1 MKSKPGGHF
10 FFKWFLSIS
19 SSYITHMVKSE
30 NEKSIKGRPWLQQV
44 RITIYY
50 GYSLLL
56 IVRILL
62 CAVALNSDTL
72 LSGFFDYDPLF
83 ELYARRLGFID
94 RYLALV
100 LWPGPLLLLHVDY
113 LATFSRRLGV
123 YHLAYDLV
131 VLNRR
136 HFWAL
141 NQQLTSFGAFT
152 ALLLQK
158 AGNEKECCARE
169 RAVKLGLR
177 KLPAFHCLDRSVR
190 IRLAL
195 LATVFDFILLG
206 FVLFIGGLAV
216 YYNLSMVV
224 PTWQIYSNYSWTHF
238 WLITTERALV
248 LYVFWHGATIAFV
261 FILAINLI
269 LYAFI
274 VQQRRQDRRLASLLS
289 SLTCKTAD
297 LQSRSKVAKRQS
309 NLKLKKQYKQFAAFL
324 RRYLRQHLQLIVEV
338 IKADRQI
345 ISHLLLT
352 VTLTIFG
359 LNVYAVAML
368 SLTWSM
374 STLQQTLLIV
384 LCIKQFV
391 FIIMAMWPMMVLTS
405 ELHHRPSMLLFR
417 SQGCLAAAAA
427 AAAAAGGGGS
437 DKSAKQRQ
445 IIQVATYFEVL
456 NSEQPFAFSAGPI
469 GQVTKSALF
478 ETYQKRPPP
487 RASLAPLARPSS
499 ADVLAT
505 ANARRLGP
513 CSLRSQS
520 PKRRALAVAQVKPD
534 LAALCR
540 APLPYIYVWA
550 SGSP

>member
-1 MKSKPGGHF
+1 MQVQPKYKISSLGSQNEQEKMKSKPGGHF

-274 VQQRRQDRRLASLLS
+274 VQQRRQDRRLASLLC

-359 LNVYAVAML
+359 LNVYAGKL
-368 SLTWSM
+368 
-374 STLQQTLLIV
+374 
-384 LCIKQFV
+384 
-391 FIIMAMWPMMVLTS
+391 
-405 ELHHRPSMLLFR
+405 
-417 SQGCLAAAAA
+417 GC
-427 AAAAAGGGGS
+427 S
-437 DKSAKQRQ
+437 RW
-445 IIQVATYFEVL
+445 F
-456 NSEQPFAFSAGPI
+456 
-469 GQVTKSALF
+469 
-478 ETYQKRPPP
+478 
-487 RASLAPLARPSS
+487 
-499 ADVLAT
+499 
-505 ANARRLGP
+505 
-513 CSLRSQS
+513 
-520 PKRRALAVAQVKPD
+520 
-534 LAALCR
+534 
-540 APLPYIYVWA
+540 
-550 SGSP
+550 

>member
-1 MKSKPGGHF
+1 MQVQPKYKISLLGSRNEQEKMKSKPDGHF

-19 SSYITHMVKSE
+19 SSYITHMVENE
-30 NEKSIKGRPWLQQV
+30 NEKSIKGRPWLQQA

-72 LSGFFDYDPLF
+72 LPGFFDYDPLF

-113 LATFSRRLGV
+113 LATFSRCLGV

-141 NQQLTSFGAFT
+141 NPQLTSFGAFT

-177 KLPAFHCLDRSVR
+177 KLPAFYCLDRGVR

-206 FVLFIGGLAV
+206 FVLFIGGLVV

-289 SLTCKTAD
+289 SLTCKTA
-297 LQSRSKVAKRQS
+297 KKQS
-309 NLKLKKQYKQFAAFL
+309 NLKLKKQYNQFAAFL
-324 RRYLRQHLQLIVEV
+324 RRYLRQHFQLIVEV

-345 ISHLLLT
+345 ISNLLLT

-374 STLQQTLLIV
+374 STLHQTLLIV

-417 SQGCLAAAAA
+417 SQGCLAAAEAA
-427 AAAAAGGGGS
+427 AAAAAGGGS
-437 DKSAKQRQ
+437 DKNAKQRQ
-445 IIQVATYFEVL
+445 MIQVATYFEVL
-456 NSEQPFAFSAGPI
+456 NSEQQFAFSAGPI
-469 GQVTKSALF
+469 GRVTKSAFFEFICFYAAYLLF
-478 ETYQKRPPP
+478 
-487 RASLAPLARPSS
+487 SF
-499 ADVLAT
+499 
-505 ANARRLGP
+505 
-513 CSLRSQS
+513 
-520 PKRRALAVAQVKPD
+520 D
-534 LAALCR
+534 LILN
-540 APLPYIYVWA
+540 
-550 SGSP
+550 S